1 MTGLSRAVPGFQQL
15 QGVLCFSISATI
27 FAMPLV
33 TVFVVLA
40 LILGAAIGYW
50 MRHLSAYAELRAKS
64 AALESTSAQLAERE
78 KQLREATAKA
88 ESLAL
93 EKARLEE
100 RLQAEQEALK
110 QAKVALEE
118 SFRSA
123 ASRVLDENSKAF
135 LTLAKQELGS
145 QQREAKNALEI
156 KEQAIENL
164 LKPVRETLQ
173 KLEANTQQL
182 EVKREGAYQSLKQ
195 LVENMQTS
203 QADLKRE
210 TSQLVSALRAPKIRG
225 NWGELQLKRCIEF
238 AGMVEHA
245 SFDTEVFVR
254 GEESSVRPDCVIH
267 LPNDRSIVID
277 VKTPFDAFL
286 EAMSATDEATR
297 ELKLA
302 AHARRVREHLAA
314 LSAKA
319 YWKQFKNSPDFVVCF
334 LSSEVFFSAALEQ
347 DPGLI
352 EFGSGSNVILATPTT
367 LIALLKAVAYG
378 WQQMEITKNAQ
389 AIQKVGEDLYNKLA
403 TAQDYFLKMGSA
415 LGNAVKHYNSLVG
428 CVEGRNSVFTY
439 ARKLHELQI
448 GQEELPEIGMLESVT
463 RELTAEDWQSE
474 EKQEEPDGTP
484 LFPENQ

>member
-1 MTGLSRAVPGFQQL
+1 MLPIAV
-15 QGVLCFSISATI
+15 I
-27 FAMPLV
+27 
-33 TVFVVLA
+33 VVLA
-40 LILGAAIGYW
+40 VLAGTAIGYW
-50 MRHLSAYAELRAKS
+50 IRNLSSRSEIAAKS
-64 AALESTSAQLAERE
+64 ALVESVATQLADRE
-78 KQLREATAKA
+78 DQLRQATQKA
-88 ESLAL
+88 ESFGV

-100 RLQAEQEALK
+100 RLTAEQESLK
-110 QAKVALEE
+110 QARAALEE

-123 ASRVLDENSKAF
+123 ASRVLNENSQAF
-135 LTLAKQELGS
+135 LQLARQELG
-145 QQREAKNALEI
+145 QQQQTASNELEQ

-164 LKPVRETLQ
+164 LKPVRETLDKLQ
-173 KLEANTQQL
+173 KDTQQL

-195 LVENMQTS
+195 MVEGMQTS

-210 TSQLVSALRAPKIRG
+210 TSQLVSALRAPKVRG

-254 GEESSVRPDCVIH
+254 GEENSIRPDCVIH
-267 LPNDRSIVID
+267 LPNERTIVID

-286 EAMSATDEATR
+286 EAMNAPDEATR
-297 ELKLA
+297 ELNLA

-314 LSAKA
+314 LAAKS
-319 YWKQFKNSPDFVVCF
+319 YWKQFKDSPDFVVCF
-334 LSSEVFFSAALEQ
+334 LSSEVLFSAALEQ

-352 EFGSGSNVILATPTT
+352 EFGSTSNVILATPTT

-389 AIQKVGEDLYNKLA
+389 AIQKVGENLYNKLA
-403 TAQDYFLKMGSA
+403 TAQDYFTKMGTA

-428 CVEGRNSVFTY
+428 CVEGRGSVFTY

-448 GQEELPEIGMLESVT
+448 GQDELPEIGMLESVT
-463 RELTAEDWQSE
+463 RELTAEDWKTE
-474 EKQEEPDGTP
+474 EKQEEPDKT
-484 LFPENQ
+484 LFPEN